1 MNIEATVKTF
11 KPQIKEFASNIV
23 SGVLGLGST
32 VLLTLISIIIAGA
45 LMVKADA
52 AEIAARKA
60 FKILIGRKG
69 EGFTELAGATIR
81 SVVQGVLGV
90 AIIQSVVSGIVMLIF
105 NIPFSWSMGIDCTVP
120 CNNSVA
126 TFNNITSDCRL
137 QL

>member
-1 MNIEATVKTF
+1 VNIEAVIKTF
-11 KPQIKEFASNIV
+11 KPQIKDFSSNVV

-52 AEIAARKA
+52 AEISARKA

-69 EGFTELAGATIR
+69 EGFTELAGATYKKRCSGSIGCSNNTSSSFR
-81 SVVQGVLGV
+81 NSN
-90 AIIQSVVSGIVMLIF
+90 ANIQYT
-105 NIPFSWSMGIDCTVP
+105 FSWSMGIDCTVS

-126 TFNNITSDCRL
+126 AIINITSNCRL
-137 QL
+137 HL